1 MHYFYFWIIHIKGAS
16 METYK
21 KFRVVMTETHTKT
34 LYILATCA
42 EEARAIVEYRIEYG
56 GLDIVG
62 DADNW
67 DRSFDTTKVEGDDLI
82 IEIEE
87 TGDD

>member
-21 KFRVVMTETHTKT
+21 KFRVFMTETHTKT

-42 EEARAIVEYRIEYG
+42 DEARAIVEHRIEYG

-67 DRSFDTTKVEGDDLI
+67 DRNFDTTSVEGDDLA

-87 TGDD
+87 TENG

>member
-1 MHYFYFWIIHIKGAS
+1 MHYFCFWVIHIKGVS

-21 KFRVVMTETHTKT
+21 KFKVVMTESHTKT

-42 EEARAIVEYRIEYG
+42 DEARAIVEYRIEYH

-62 DADNW
+62 DADSW
-67 DRSFDTTKVEGDDLI
+67 DRNFETTRVEGDDLA

-87 TGDD
+87 TGE